1 MSEIPPF
8 TLDGAP
14 RQRVVPG
21 CPRSAATGRTRTGAD
36 LVARF
41 AIEAQRYPTQRQVH
55 CPDRVPVLRER
66 HVVWT
71 PRTGRSLLPGS
82 LLMTSAAIF
91 ILLAA
96 AVCFAFLAY
105 RRQPPLLP
113 FLKSH
118 GARSRPSIDDSGPDG
133 SDDLASVRCLVPAA
147 LSASPQP
154 RSECSDPLRAPL
166 ARPPQERGREDREAE
181 REHRAGGRSHPRPLK
196 RLPTGQ

>member
-41 AIEAQRYPTQRQVH
+41 AIEAQGYPTQRQVH

-66 HVVWT
+66 HAVWT

-96 AVCFAFLAY
+96 A
-105 RRQPPLLP
+105 
-113 FLKSH
+113 
-118 GARSRPSIDDSGPDG
+118 GRSRKI
-133 SDDLASVRCLVPAA
+133 RWIVPIATRT
-147 LSASPQP
+147 S
-154 RSECSDPLRAPL
+154 C
-166 ARPPQERGREDREAE
+166 
-181 REHRAGGRSHPRPLK
+181 
-196 RLPTGQ
+196 